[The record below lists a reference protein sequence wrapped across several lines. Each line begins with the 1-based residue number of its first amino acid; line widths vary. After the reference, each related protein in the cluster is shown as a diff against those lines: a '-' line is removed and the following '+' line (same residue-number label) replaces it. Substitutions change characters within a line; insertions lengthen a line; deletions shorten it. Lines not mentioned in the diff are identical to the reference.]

1 VSDEKFFEGFDDADD
16 ADDGEELQPE
26 LEDLERR
33 GEAPGLDPWLPPPSE
48 E

>member
-1 VSDEKFFEGFDDADD
+1 VSDETFFKGFDDADE

-26 LEDLERR
+26 LEDLER
-33 GEAPGLDPWLPPPSE
+33 GEEVAGLDPWLPPPSE